1 MNMFYS
7 KVYAS
12 FMMCSVFCVMS
23 ADTREMYVSP
33 GGSETSNCT
42 EKAKCTLDRALQLAS
57 GLNSTTIFASEG
69 NHSLKTSHNFTR
81 IASFALIG
89 SRSPDDVQIT
99 CEPNVSL
106 SFSLSENITFEGVKF
121 RKCAGW
127 HRSSVGVK
135 KNYPNLEGAKFKT
148 ALDFRYCRNLQMY
161 NLKISSCPGLGAN
174 LYDVGG
180 IVNFTNCSFTDNF
193 ISQERRHDGG
203 EDVSGESGKYIYS
216 GGGVYAI
223 LNPYGYDTVNVTP
236 SEHDSYQHN
245 NSYEFTGCHFLGNRA
260 LWLNAEIRADEIN
273 TPERSF
279 SRGGGLAVYFLGKAS
294 GCLIKIKSCLFA
306 RNKASWGGGLQVE
319 MSGTTQ
325 NNTLEVEATEFRE
338 NCALSAG
345 GGVRIGNLPK
355 KGAQLRI
362 NRFRMTNCSFV
373 NNKAIY
379 GGGGSLYGTTIPRK
393 CEKHTDPFV
402 TQFYF
407 HGCTWLENE
416 GSVGAALAAYLYNEN
431 EDVIGPEVPYHVCF
445 QNDTLFRFN
454 RVNQLHL
461 NLTIGQGTLYSLQ
474 VPLIFQG
481 YTHFVNNSQSA
492 LLLDGSSAKVY
503 DRLDFI
509 GNTGVRG
516 GAIAMYGRSR
526 ILLQEN
532 TSTLTFEANKCG
544 DKGGA
549 LYIQAPGAPLVS
561 YNATGGEMQ
570 ACFFGYSDSSKDF
583 DHWNTTVVFR
593 DNNASLGHSVYATT
607 LKNCR
612 RAGESRQHN
621 SVLKWKFI
629 KFANRLPNSTSL
641 RDIVATDPVDIVHHE
656 SDWEVSPGEVFDATV
671 QLFDEVGN
679 LIPGIVD
686 VSVENSSVKL
696 ANPSSTLFLTT
707 GGKITNI
714 SLHGDVGSS
723 FTVKLSYAA
732 GSQALEEMVK
742 NGSLKE
748 CHAGFKINK
757 KTLKCECMKAKGVW
771 GCDTYGKTVYIEDG
785 YWAGYVDGQFV
796 TYFCPSGYCNPSTS
810 NDFHYE
816 YIAGSICSDSRN
828 QSSVLCGK
836 CKNDSFTVTFG
847 SERCVQNCRNW
858 HVIFA
863 LLICILFLGV
873 VVLVMLIDL
882 DIATGYLNAW
892 LYSYQIMKLLTPDG
906 FEFDPVIEFLIA
918 FTNVHVDIS
927 DHSFCLL
934 KGLND
939 ADKLFTLSLIPL
951 FVLVAVSIL
960 KCFVDRFPDC
970 CFSRKVLRTTPNA
983 PYRAVCT
990 IFVLCYTD
998 ITRIS
1003 LTILHPA
1010 KIGSK
1015 TFLYDYG
1022 GYEFCHGRHLV
1033 YFIISILYI
1042 VVIVLPFPVLL
1053 LFRPSLTNFFRPV
1066 FDLNRWNLY
1075 LDAFQGCF
1083 KDQYRWFAAFYFI
1096 CRLAILLVNVY
1107 LPASPVK
1114 RVVLEGTCIL
1124 ILFIFALLRP
1134 YKGPGDGA
1142 QNRDDRVEP
1151 REDRQDDPP
1160 RRRMHRR
1167 AAVRGRRNEEERGRA
1182 IQAGPERE
1190 ETSYEWIN
1198 RLDILLLTN
1207 LSLITV
1213 ISSPLAT
1220 DNDNKA
1226 LTTAVKLLAWVPLA
1240 VLFVLGC
1247 RKLRKY
1253 YKENCVPE
1261 EDEEAPILSESAV
1274 TPCGSHAGTPEG
1286 TVTRPSSR
1294 ASHTSVNII

>member
-1 MNMFYS
+1 
-7 KVYAS
+7 
-12 FMMCSVFCVMS
+12 MCSVFCVMCTD
-23 ADTREMYVSP
+23 AREMYVSP

-69 NHSLKTSHNFTR
+69 NHSLKTSHKFTR
-81 IASFALIG
+81 IASFALNG
-89 SRSPDDVQIT
+89 SRSRDDVQIT

-127 HRSSVGVK
+127 HRSSVGAE
-135 KNYPNLEGAKFKT
+135 KNYPNMAGAKFKT
-148 ALDFRYCRNLQMY
+148 ALDFRYCRNLRMY
-161 NLKISSCPGLGAN
+161 NVEISSCPGLGAN

-180 IVNFTNCSFTDNF
+180 TVSFTNCSFTDNF
-193 ISQERRHDGG
+193 ISQERRLDGW
-203 EDVSGESGKYIYS
+203 EDVSGESGKYVYS
-216 GGGVYAI
+216 GGGVYAA
-223 LNPYGYDTVNVTP
+223 LNPYGYDKVNVTP

-245 NSYEFTGCHFLGNRA
+245 NSYEFTGCNFLGNRA
-260 LWLNAEIRADEIN
+260 LWLNADRADEIN
-273 TPERSF
+273 TPERPF

-294 GCLIKIKSCLFA
+294 GCLVKIKSCVFA

-325 NNTLEVEATEFRE
+325 KNTLEVEATNFSE
-338 NCALSAG
+338 NCALLAG

-362 NRFRMTNCSFV
+362 NRFWMTNCSFV
-373 NNKAIY
+373 NNNAIY

-407 HGCTWLENE
+407 HGCNWQENE
-416 GSVGAALAAYLYNEN
+416 GSVGAALAAYLYNNN
-431 EDVIGPEVPYHVCF
+431 EDLIGPEVPYHVCF

-481 YTHFVNNSQSA
+481 NTYFVNNSHSA
-492 LLLDGSSAKVY
+492 LLLDGSSAKVN

-526 ILLQEN
+526 IILQEN
-532 TSTLTFEANKCG
+532 TSTLTFEANKCS

-561 YNATGGEMQ
+561 YNSTGADMQ

-583 DHWNTTVVFR
+583 KHWNTTVVFR
-593 DNNASLGHSVYATT
+593 DNNASLGHAVYATT

-629 KFANRLPNSTSL
+629 KFANKPPNSTSL
-641 RDIVATDPVDIVHHE
+641 RHLVATDPVDIVHYD

-686 VSVENSSVKL
+686 VTVENLSVKL
-696 ANPSSTLFLTT
+696 ANPSTLFLTT
-707 GGKITNI
+707 RGKITNI
-714 SLHGDVGSS
+714 SLLGDEGSS
-723 FTVKLSYAA
+723 FIVKLGYA
-732 GSQALEEMVK
+732 GGGQALEEMVE
-742 NGSLKE
+742 NGVLKK
-748 CHAGFKINK
+748 CHAGFKID
-757 KTLKCECMKAKGVW
+757 KTALKCECMKAQGVW
-771 GCDTYGKTVYIEDG
+771 HCDSDGKTVYIKEG
-785 YWAGYVDGQFV
+785 YWAGHVDGEFA
-796 TYFCPSGYCNPSTS
+796 THFCPTGYCNPSTS
-810 NDFHYE
+810 NDYNYK
-816 YIAGSICSDSRN
+816 YIKGSVCSDTRN

-847 SERCVQNCRNW
+847 NERCVQDCRNW
-858 HVIFA
+858 HVIIA
-863 LLICILFLGV
+863 LFLCILFLV
-873 VVLVMLIDL
+873 VVVVVMLIDL

-906 FEFDPVIEFLIA
+906 FEFDPVIEFVIA

-951 FVLVAVSIL
+951 FVLVAVSVL
-960 KCFVDRFPDC
+960 KCLVDRFPDW

-1003 LTILHPA
+1003 LTILRPA

-1022 GYEFCHGRHLV
+1022 GYEYFQGRHLV

-1042 VVIVLPFPVLL
+1042 VVIVLPFPLLL

-1096 CRLAILLVNVY
+1096 CRLAILLLNLY
-1107 LPASPVK
+1107 LPAGPVK
-1114 RVVLEGTCIL
+1114 RVVLEGACIL

-1134 YKGPGDGA
+1134 YKGP
-1142 QNRDDRVEP
+1142 RDVTQGEQDRVER
-1151 REDRQDDPP
+1151 REVIQDNPA
-1160 RRRMHRR
+1160 RRRIHGGARR
-1167 AAVRGRRNEEERGRA
+1167 RGNGEERGGTN
-1182 IQAGPERE
+1182 QAGPERE

-1226 LTTAVKLLAWVPLA
+1226 LTTAVKVLAWVPLA

-1247 RKLRKY
+1247 RILINY
-1253 YKENCVPE
+1253 CNANCVPE
-1261 EDEEAPILSESAV
+1261 EDQQRPILSTSSV
-1274 TPCGSHAGTPEG
+1274 TPYGSLAGTPEG
-1286 TVTRPSSR
+1286 TLVRPSSR
-1294 ASHTSVNII
+1294 ASNSNII

>member
-1 MNMFYS
+1 
-7 KVYAS
+7 
-12 FMMCSVFCVMS
+12 MCTD
-23 ADTREMYVSP
+23 AREMYVSP

-57 GLNSTTIFASEG
+57 GLNSTTIFATEG

-89 SRSPDDVQIT
+89 SRSRHDVQIT

-106 SFSLSENITFEGVKF
+106 SFSLSENITFGGVKF

-148 ALDFRYCRNLQMY
+148 ALDFRYCRNLRMY
-161 NLKISSCPGLGAN
+161 NVEISSCPGLGAN
-174 LYDVGG
+174 LHNVGG
-180 IVNFTNCSFTDNF
+180 TVNFTDCMFTDNF
-193 ISQERRHDGG
+193 ISQERRHDGW
-203 EDVSGESGKYIYS
+203 EDVSGKSGKYIYS

-223 LNPYGYDTVNVTP
+223 LNAYGYDTVNVTP
-236 SEHDSYQHN
+236 REHDSYQHN
-245 NSYEFTGCHFLGNRA
+245 NSYEFTGCHFLRNRA
-260 LWLNAEIRADEIN
+260 LWLNADRAEEVN
-273 TPERSF
+273 TPERPF
-279 SRGGGLAVYFLGKAS
+279 SRGGGLAVYFVGKAS
-294 GCLIKIKSCLFA
+294 GCLIKIKSCVFA
-306 RNKASWGGGLQVE
+306 RNQASWGGGLQVE

-325 NNTLEVEATEFRE
+325 NNTLEVEATEFSE
-338 NCALSAG
+338 NCALLAG

-355 KGAQLRI
+355 KGTQLRI

-373 NNKAIY
+373 NNSAIY

-393 CEKHTDPFV
+393 FEKHTHPFV

-407 HGCTWLENE
+407 HGCYWQKNE
-416 GSVGAALAAYLYNEN
+416 GSVGAALAAYLYNRN
-431 EDVIGPEVPYHVCF
+431 EDLIGPEVPYHVCF
-445 QNDTLFRFN
+445 QNDTWFRFN
-454 RVNQLHL
+454 RVKQLHL

-481 YTHFVNNSQSA
+481 NTHFVNNSQSA
-492 LLLDGSSAKVY
+492 LLLDGSSAKVN

-526 ILLQEN
+526 IILQEN
-532 TSTLTFEANKCG
+532 TSTLIFEANKCS

-561 YNATGGEMQ
+561 YNSTGADMQ

-583 DHWNTTVVFR
+583 NHWNTTVVFR
-593 DNNASLGHSVYATT
+593 DNNASLGHAVYATT

-612 RAGESRQHN
+612 RAMESRQHN

-629 KFANRLPNSTSL
+629 KFANKPLNSTSL
-641 RDIVATDPVDIVHHE
+641 RHIVATDPVDIVHHE

-671 QLFDEVGN
+671 KLFDEVGN
-679 LIPGIVD
+679 LISGIVD
-686 VSVENSSVKL
+686 VSVENPSVKL
-696 ANPSSTLFLTT
+696 ANPSSTPFLTT
-707 GGKITNI
+707 EGKITNI
-714 SLHGDVGSS
+714 SLSGDVGSS
-723 FTVKLSYAA
+723 FTVKLSYVA

-742 NGSLKE
+742 NGVLKE
-748 CHAGFKINK
+748 CHAGFKIDK

-771 GCDTYGKTVYIEDG
+771 GCDTDGKTVYIKDE
-785 YWAGYVDGQFV
+785 YWAGHVDGEFA
-796 TYFCPSGYCNPSTS
+796 TYLCPTGYCSASTS
-810 NDFHYE
+810 NDSHYK
-816 YIAGSICSDSRN
+816 YIKGSVCSDTRN

-858 HVIFA
+858 YVIIA
-863 LLICILFLGV
+863 LGICIFFLV
-873 VVLVMLIDL
+873 VVVVVMLIDL

-918 FTNVHVDIS
+918 FTNVHIDIS

-951 FVLVAVSIL
+951 FVLVAVGVL
-960 KCFVDRFPDC
+960 KCLIDRFPDWY
-970 CFSRKVLRTTPNA
+970 FSRKVLRTTPNA

-1003 LTILHPA
+1003 LSILRPA

-1022 GYEFCHGRHLV
+1022 GYEFFHGRHLA

-1042 VVIVLPFPVLL
+1042 VVIVVPFPALL
-1053 LFRPSLTNFFRPV
+1053 LFRPTLTNCSRRV

-1096 CRLAILLVNVY
+1096 CRLAILSVYVY

-1134 YKGPGDGA
+1134 YKGP
-1142 QNRDDRVEP
+1142 RDDTQGEEDKVQR
-1151 REDRQDDPP
+1151 REVRRDNPAWRRIHGGA
-1160 RRRMHRR
+1160 RRR
-1167 AAVRGRRNEEERGRA
+1167 GNGEERGGTN
-1182 IQAGPERE
+1182 QAGPERE
-1190 ETSYEWIN
+1190 ESSYEWIN

-1226 LTTAVKLLAWVPLA
+1226 LTITVKVLAWVPLA

-1261 EDEEAPILSESAV
+1261 EDEQAPILSESSV
-1274 TPCGSHAGTPEG
+1274 TPYGSHAGTPEG
-1286 TVTRPSSR
+1286 TLTRPSSR